1 MEKDKAKQLLMESIE
16 ASKEPFCQAAMDIWD
31 NPELAMQEYFAQE
44 TLVKLL
50 EDNGFKVT
58 KGVAGLPTSFVAEFG
73 EGKPVIGFSA
83 EYDCLPGL
91 SQKKTSNFHDP
102 IVEGGPGHGCGHNLL
117 AVGGIQAAVA
127 LKKLMEAEN
136 LKGTLKVFGTP
147 AEEICVGKP
156 FMARAGCFD
165 GLDAVVDWH
174 PSELNRPGYR
184 GCLAYF
190 NVKYH
195 FTGKA
200 AHGNA
205 PWRGVSA
212 LDSAML
218 MGHAIELIREHIDP
232 GPEDAHTTVNY
243 AFPDCNNAYPVVVP
257 DRAII
262 WVVGRFYK
270 AEILE
275 ETLAKIRNA
284 AEGCAKATG
293 TQVREEFLTAT
304 HNMIP
309 NKTIGEAAA
318 VNFEIVG
325 PPPFTEEE
333 NAVAK
338 EVQESMGCAATG
350 YSGKI
355 EPITPGFQPV
365 TDSSEYSWFAP
376 MNLLNVSLSPSV
388 ETASHNWAVC
398 RFAGCENGTK
408 TAVTAAKVL
417 CLTAYDL
424 LTDSEL
430 LAKAQEEHKERLGGQ
445 TYKTMLPDDCEP
457 DVNINKDIMEKF
469 KAQK

>member
-1 MEKDKAKQLLMESIE
+1 MTKEKIVELVNRKKDIFTDLS
-16 ASKEPFCQAAMDIWD
+16 DRIWD
-31 NPELAMQEYFAQE
+31 HPETGLEEIYSSEAILEVLKKEGFETETGLAGIGTA
-44 TLVKLL
+44 
-50 EDNGFKVT
+50 FKGT
-58 KGVAGLPTSFVAEFG
+58 WGSGH
-73 EGKPVIGFSA
+73 PVIGFLG
-83 EYDCLPGL
+83 EYDALAGM
-91 SQKKTSNFHDP
+91 SQRSMSIEQIPEK
-102 IVEGGPGHGCGHNLL
+102 EGCPGHGCGHNLL

-318 VNFEIVG
+318 INFEIVG
-325 PPPFTEEE
+325 APPFAEED

-398 RFAGCENGTK
+398 RFAGSENGMK

-445 TYKTMLPDDCEP
+445 EYKTMLPDDCMPEKP
-457 DVNINKDIMEKF
+457 RNKKGGLL
-469 KAQK
+469 